1 MSAEFS
7 NTYQEIL
14 LDNLV
19 SIIKQNFVFQTQLKL
34 AEKIGQEKAEL
45 QARFDDV
52 NTKYEAI
59 KGNVELLEQ
68 LRARA
73 DISSSVV
80 EDKNRIQLALN
91 DFMSKNN
98 VLQKQLKDKELE
110 ISELKKTI
118 EKLEEIAPISKLK
131 KINVEKKKEPETVT
145 TVLEEKKVD
154 DGSSF

>member
-34 AEKIGQEKAEL
+34 VEKTGQEKAEL

-73 DISSSVV
+73 DISNSVV
-80 EDKNRIQLALN
+80 EEKNRIQLALN

-131 KINVEKKKEPETVT
+131 KISVEKKKEPETVT